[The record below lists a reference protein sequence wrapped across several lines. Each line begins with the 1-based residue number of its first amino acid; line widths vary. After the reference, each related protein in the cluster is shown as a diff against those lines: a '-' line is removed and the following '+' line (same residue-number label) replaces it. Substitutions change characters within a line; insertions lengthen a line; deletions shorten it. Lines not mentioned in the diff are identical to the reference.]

1 MLPTDTPINQQTEA
15 SYINKIPL
23 SLRWSFQ
30 SDFKTLQVDEADF
43 TLPAFLYLVHQVW
56 RYLFQLWTSFRY
68 SMQIWNIQSLAWF
81 PVSPTQYVWQ
91 HSLLLEREAVV
102 EWLLRHQKC
111 HKRQSFPHCHSSII
125 HWSIQLSFYHADM
138 LATPNQV

>member
-1 MLPTDTPINQQTEA
+1 M
-15 SYINKIPL
+15 NKDKSIIYKQDSTFFKVKL
-23 SLRWSFQ
+23 SIRFQNFTSRWSRFHI
-30 SDFKTLQVDEADF
+30 ACI
-43 TLPAFLYLVHQVW
+43 LVFSPSS
-56 RYLFQLWTSFRY
+56 LKISFSTTFRY
-68 SMQIWNIQSLAWF
+68 SMQIWNIQSPAWF

-111 HKRQSFPHCHSSII
+111 HKRQSFPHCHSSIML
-125 HWSIQLSFYHADM
+125 WSIQLSFYHADM